1 MTTIVKKPPPR
12 INRNKV
18 ISKAPK
24 IKGKN
29 FLKLR
34 EVKKKTRKVTT
45 TKTAADKQVAD
56 LLSGVDAFCEP

>member
-1 MTTIVKKPPPR
+1 MTPIVKKPPPR

-18 ISKAPK
+18 ISKAPT
-24 IKGKN
+24 IKRKN

-45 TKTAADKQVAD
+45 AKAAADKQVAD
-56 LLSGVDAFCEP
+56 